1 MEITIGA
8 PVLSKEGTKVG
19 EVSVVVLD
27 GQTKAATHLVVR
39 KGWFL
44 PRDIVVALTD
54 VDAVTADGVRLRL
67 DERALEQQPDYI
79 ESHYVAPDEGGPA
92 PASYTAQ
99 GAPGSFM
106 YSPMLPRAGMAWTL
120 PYAYMAPPMEVETEL
135 NVPEGSVTLSE
146 GMDVWAGDEQA
157 GTLAGVRL
165 HPQTEQVSHIVIS
178 QGWLFDEER
187 LVPRAAIR
195 AVDDRGVHLR
205 ISPDELRALPRVDPA

>member
-8 PVLSKEGTKVG
+8 PVLSREGTKAG

-27 GQTKAATHLVVR
+27 GQTKAATHIVVR
-39 KGWFL
+39 KGWLL

-67 DERALEQQPDYI
+67 DERELEQQPDYI
-79 ESHYVAPDEGGPA
+79 EAHYVAPDEGDG
-92 PASYTAQ
+92 AQ
-99 GAPGSFM
+99 AGSAALAAPGGFM

-120 PYAYMAPPMEVETEL
+120 PYGYMPPMDVETER

-146 GMDVWAGDEQA
+146 GMDVWAGDEKA

-165 HPQTEQVSHIVIS
+165 HPRTEQVCHIVVS
-178 QGWLFDEER
+178 QGWLFEKER
-187 LVPRAAIR
+187 LVPRAAI
-195 AVDDRGVHLR
+195 AGVDDRGVHLR
-205 ISPDELRALPRVDPA
+205 ISPDELGVLPRVDPA